1 MFSTTG
7 NSTLNG
13 TWNIYTSGITRVNS
27 ALGLC
32 ATAVTA
38 NPAELK
44 LIAQYRGEGHFL
56 RAYFLYY
63 VVGEVLD
70 QFHFKKHCMSLLT
83 LDHS

>member
-1 MFSTTG
+1 MFLEMQLIQNFSTTYRG

-44 LIAQYRGEGHFL
+44 LIAQYRGE
-56 RAYFLYY
+56 
-63 VVGEVLD
+63 VLD

-83 LDHS
+83 LDRS